1 MLKAMRA
8 LRFRRMWEVAGPV
21 LQADIARR
29 TVAHMVQRLPPEG
42 QEPDTNNATVQ
53 ESALRHASPPRAA
66 PKRTLDE
73 RSPQGSAVGQSQTPL
88 IEDTAAERRLP
99 PRRLT
104 YATAAAARAA
114 AGEQYQR
121 ELRERGEG
129 VPTWGD
135 AWAVGKFQCGR

>member
-1 MLKAMRA
+1 MLKAMKA

-42 QEPDTNNATVQ
+42 QEPDTNTATVQ
-53 ESALRHASPPRAA
+53 VPALRHASPPRAA

-104 YATAAAARAA
+104 YASAAAAEFRQ
-114 AGEQYQR
+114 QYQR
-121 ELRERGEG
+121 EVRERGEG